1 MEDPEA
7 FVDGLKVLDS
17 DIRVHK
23 NEMNSF
29 LGSDLAR
36 VLHDVG
42 AECIVLMGMV
52 AHLCV
57 LSTYFCAVDLGFTPF
72 ILEGGTAATDDAN
85 VERVEAICRTVTVD
99 KLSAVR

>member
-7 FVDGLKVLDS
+7 FVDGLKVSDS

-29 LGSDLAR
+29 LGTDLSR
-36 VLHDVG
+36 VLREAG
-42 AECIVLMGMV
+42 AECIVLIGLV

-57 LSTYFCAVDLGFTPF
+57 LSTYYCAIDLGFTPF
-72 ILEGGTAATDDAN
+72 ILEGATAATDDAN
-85 VERVEAICRTVTVD
+85 VERVEAICRTVSLD
-99 KLSAVR
+99 RLSVAR

>member
-7 FVDGLKVLDS
+7 FVDGLRVSDS
-17 DIRVHK
+17 DICVHK
-23 NEMNSF
+23 DEMNSF

-36 VLHDVG
+36 ILHDVG
-42 AECIVLMGMV
+42 AECIVLAGMV

-57 LSTYFCAVDLGFTPF
+57 LSTYFCAIDLGFTPF

-85 VERVEAICRTVTVD
+85 VERVEAICRTVSLD
-99 KLSAVR
+99 RLSAAR